1 MSGGSV
7 YKRRPE
13 PVPARR
19 FTPTAWG
26 FGTGNQLVFVGTL
39 AAFTASNPNI
49 DAPLPPSSSNTPAQR
64 RATRE
69 PAPRCFPEPAAIL
82 PTSIAI
88 LHRTRR
94 HLPPHT
100 GSSPNYPAPPTQI
113 SVSAVPAR
121 DAGGLRCRA
130 AGWRACAPARPV
142 YAGKSLPGRVGEAV
156 NRRAPIRS
164 GSGSAADLPATDG
177 PRGPAAP
184 EPTCDWWKRCWDG
197 RRSGSSL
204 ARPGE
209 RSSASPTSTGGRR
222 DFRSLRMLAASC
234 YAETVDSGSAGH
246 ALQLLSQMTRRE
258 GQSDPADAGQ
268 RGERNSGGAPGRT
281 ARGVGRGSRAVH
293 PRRSGAPAGVGSL
306 RGAPPHNR
314 KIVRFAHV
322 VRWSLVGGYCGR

>member
-1 MSGGSV
+1 MKLGDQLQHGGRSRFRVSCRPILGAVFRQAIGMSGGSV

-130 AGWRACAPARPV
+130 AGWRACAPARRCT
-142 YAGKSLPGRVGEAV
+142 PGRACPAGSVRRSTAELRSG
-156 NRRAPIRS
+156 RAPAPRRTCRQPTVRKVRRHRNRPAIGGKGVGTVDGRVVACAPW
-164 GSGSAADLPATDG
+164 GAVFGVGHVHRGSA
-177 PRGPAAP
+177 
-184 EPTCDWWKRCWDG
+184 
-197 RRSGSSL
+197 
-204 ARPGE
+204 
-209 RSSASPTSTGGRR
+209 
-222 DFRSLRMLAASC
+222 
-234 YAETVDSGSAGH
+234 
-246 ALQLLSQMTRRE
+246 
-258 GQSDPADAGQ
+258 
-268 RGERNSGGAPGRT
+268 
-281 ARGVGRGSRAVH
+281 
-293 PRRSGAPAGVGSL
+293 
-306 RGAPPHNR
+306 
-314 KIVRFAHV
+314 
-322 VRWSLVGGYCGR
+322 